1 MSKTVDASEILYR
14 MGKYGEVYENSPE
27 HDLFQHFMV
36 LLDKTISVLPNTDR
50 KYSNRIDA
58 EVIESEYKLVD
69 AIQARTGLT
78 RTDGEYPF
86 WIGMT
91 MKFWRVE
98 LGMPATF
105 EYTKDNDGNSY
116 SGGMS
121 TSPVVD
127 FYVSDDRTHVV
138 IQTMNTI
145 YKFEREDG
153 EANDEK

>member
-27 HDLFQHFMV
+27 YDLFQHFMT
-36 LLDKTISVLPNTDR
+36 LLDKTIHVLPNTDR
-50 KYSNRIDA
+50 KYSDRIDA

-78 RTDGEYPF
+78 RADGEYPF

-98 LGMPATF
+98 LGMSAAF
-105 EYTKDNDGNSY
+105 EYVKDNKGNPY
-116 SGGMS
+116 SGSMN
-121 TSPVVD
+121 TSSVVD

-145 YKFEREDG
+145 YKFEREENEG
-153 EANDEK
+153 SNEG